1 MRVYVEAQIDLE
13 EAVEQLPENDSF
25 ELIKHINECISNLD
39 FTEKVTLFFLREI
52 KKEYAHLSKF
62 SFDQWA
68 KERGIE

>member
-1 MRVYVEAQIDLE
+1 MVIKTTVPLEDLAIENLE
-13 EAVEQLPENDSF
+13 EDEGF
-25 ELIKHINECISNLD
+25 ELIKHVDEHMSNLD

-68 KERGIE
+68 KERGVE